1 MKIWHICIFELRRI
15 LKIRSVLLNL
25 FILPLLL
32 IFILGTALSSAMG
45 TGKDNVP
52 DQVRVGV
59 IQTGSDSVSDSDSD
73 SISEALNTFVKT
85 PAVAEM
91 MKVQHMS
98 TEDEAVRALRQGELD
113 FAVLVPS
120 DLEQRMMQGEE
131 AKLQWILGK
140 DSTLNIVGETLF
152 TRFTDELNRH
162 IAVAEVLG
170 PKASAA
176 VASSPD
182 VGSGNMSYINV
193 SNPGTAD
200 TSYSASQYYAA
211 SMLAMFMLYSGM
223 TTSNSLF
230 SERDKKTLIRL
241 QAAPLGNGAIFAGKI
256 AGNSLLAFIQAMIIV
271 LMTYWLYGVNWGT
284 HPWLIVLICVLITIA
299 SMTIGVIVALVS
311 KSSSSASALMQGII
325 IAMTFI
331 SGGFTPIAI
340 DFVQRISE
348 FTVNHWA
355 LQSFLRMMLDAS
367 MSEIMHN
374 IVMLGV
380 VSAVLLAIAAVI
392 YRKVGYRYE

>member
-1 MKIWHICIFELRRI
+1 MNIWHICMFEIRRI
-15 LKIRSVLLNL
+15 LRIRSVLLNL
-25 FILPLLL
+25 FVLPLLL
-32 IFILGTALSSAMG
+32 IFILGAALSSTMD

-52 DQVRVGV
+52 GQVRVGV
-59 IQTGSDSVSDSDSD
+59 IQTDSNSGSVT
-73 SISEALNTFVKT
+73 EALNAFVAA

-91 MKVQHMS
+91 MKVQHYT
-98 TEDEAVRALRQGELD
+98 TEEEAERNLRQGELD
-113 FAVLVPS
+113 FAVLIPP
-120 DLEQRMMQGEE
+120 DLEEQMARGEE

-140 DSTLNIVGETLF
+140 DGTLNIVGETLF

-162 IAVAEVLG
+162 KATLEVLG
-170 PKASAA
+170 PEASLA
-176 VASSPD
+176 VASMID
-182 VGSGNMSYINV
+182 EGSANISYVNV
-193 SNPGTAD
+193 SNPGTAG

-211 SMLAMFMLYSGM
+211 SMLAMFMLYAGM

-230 SERDKKTLIRL
+230 SERDKKTLTRL
-241 QAAPLGNGAIFAGKI
+241 QAAPVGNGVIFAGKI
-256 AGNSLLAFIQAMIIV
+256 AGNSLLAFMQALIIV

-284 HPWLIVLICVLITIA
+284 HPWLIVLICVLITIS
-299 SMTIGVIVALVS
+299 SMMIGVIVALVS
-311 KSSSSASALMQGII
+311 KSAASASALMQGII

-340 DFVQRISE
+340 DFVQRIGE

-374 IVMLGV
+374 IFMLGV

-392 YRKVGYRYE
+392 YGKVGYRYE

>member
-1 MKIWHICIFELRRI
+1 MNIWHICMFEIRRI
-15 LKIRSVLLNL
+15 LRIRSVLLNL
-25 FILPLLL
+25 FVLPLLL
-32 IFILGTALSSAMG
+32 IFILGAALSSTMD
-45 TGKDNVP
+45 TGKENVP
-52 DQVRVGV
+52 GQVRVGV
-59 IQTGSDSVSDSDSD
+59 IQTGSNSGSV
-73 SISEALNTFVKT
+73 IEALNAFVAA

-91 MKVQHMS
+91 MKVQHYT
-98 TEDEAVRALRQGELD
+98 TEEEAERNLRQDELD
-113 FAVLVPS
+113 FAVLIPP
-120 DLEQRMMQGEE
+120 DLEEQMARGEE

-140 DSTLNIVGETLF
+140 DGTLNIVGETLF

-162 IAVAEVLG
+162 MATLEVLG
-170 PKASAA
+170 PEASMA
-176 VASSPD
+176 
-182 VGSGNMSYINV
+182 VGSMIDEGSANISYVNV
-193 SNPGTAD
+193 SNPGTAG

-211 SMLAMFMLYSGM
+211 SMLAMFMLYAGM

-230 SERDKKTLIRL
+230 SERDKKTLTRL
-241 QAAPLGNGAIFAGKI
+241 QAAPVGNGVIFAGKI
-256 AGNSLLAFIQAMIIV
+256 AGNSLLAFMQALIIV

-284 HPWLIVLICVLITIA
+284 HPWLIVLICVLITIS
-299 SMTIGVIVALVS
+299 SMMIGVIVALVS
-311 KSSSSASALMQGII
+311 KSAASASALMQGII

-340 DFVQRISE
+340 DFVQRIGE

-374 IVMLGV
+374 IFMLGV

-392 YRKVGYRYE
+392 YGKVGYRYE